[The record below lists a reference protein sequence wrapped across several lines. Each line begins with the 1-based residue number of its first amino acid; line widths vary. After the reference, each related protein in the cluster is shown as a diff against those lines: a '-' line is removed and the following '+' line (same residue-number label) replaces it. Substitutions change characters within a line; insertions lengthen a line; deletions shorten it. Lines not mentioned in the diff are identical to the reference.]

1 MLGAAPASLDQLW
14 TAGLRADAELRRT
27 HARMLAQVVR
37 RLFRSEHADDNQERD
52 DKPDPEHDAH
62 QNGD

>member
-1 MLGAAPASLDQLW
+1 MPTALDNGQRSPRNL
-14 TAGLRADAELRRT
+14 
-27 HARMLAQVVR
+27 LAQVVR

>member
-1 MLGAAPASLDQLW
+1 MPTALDTAS
-14 TAGLRADAELRRT
+14 ARR
-27 HARMLAQVVR
+27 RKLLAQVVR
-37 RLFRSEHADDNQERD
+37 RLLRSEHADDNQERD